1 MSNDA
6 ERLQCLLVK
15 FTNTMQ
21 SLFQNDIE
29 EYMNVLSKIDDW
41 NKFKTIEDYIAL
53 NDKNIN
59 RALKELAQNEVCI
72 KILKEETNIDISKLD
87 KLVN

>member
-15 FTNTMQ
+15 FTRTMQ
-21 SLFQNDIE
+21 NLFQNDIE
-29 EYMNVLSKIDDW
+29 EYLNILSKIEDW

-59 RALKELAQNEVCI
+59 NALKELAQNEVCI
-72 KILKEETNIDISKLD
+72 KILKEETNIDISEFD

>member
-6 ERLQCLLVK
+6 ERLQCLLVN

-21 SLFQNDIE
+21 NLFQNDIK
-29 EYMNVLSKIDDW
+29 EYLNVLSKIEDW

-59 RALKELAQNEVCI
+59 KALKELAQNEICI
-72 KILKEETNIDISKLD
+72 KILKEETNIDISKLN
-87 KLVN
+87 KLL

>member
-1 MSNDA
+1 MSNGA

-21 SLFQNDIE
+21 NLFQNNVE
-29 EYMNVLSKIDDW
+29 EYLNVLSKIEDW

-53 NDKNIN
+53 NDKHIN
-59 RALKELAQNEVCI
+59 AALKELAQNEICI
-72 KILKEETNIDISKLD
+72 KILKEETDIDISKLD
-87 KLVN
+87 ELI

>member
-29 EYMNVLSKIDDW
+29 EYLNVLSKIDDW

-59 RALKELAQNEVCI
+59 KALKELAQNEVCI
-72 KILKEETNIDISKLD
+72 KILKEETHIDISKLD

>member
-6 ERLQCLLVK
+6 ERSQCLLVK
-15 FTNTMQ
+15 FTRTMQ
-21 SLFQNDIE
+21 NLFQNDIK
-29 EYMNVLSKIDDW
+29 EYLNVLSKIEDW

-59 RALKELAQNEVCI
+59 KALKELAQNEICI
-72 KILKEETNIDISKLD
+72 RILKEETNIDISIFYEL
-87 KLVN
+87 

>member
-21 SLFQNDIE
+21 DLFNDNFE
-29 EYMNVLSKIDDW
+29 EYLKVLNKIDDW
-41 NKFKTIEDYIAL
+41 NKFKSIEAYIAL
-53 NDKNIN
+53 NDKYIN
-59 RALKELAQNEVCI
+59 KALKELAQNERCI
-72 KILKEETNIDISKLD
+72 KILKDETNIDISIFKKIL
-87 KLVN
+87 

>member
-29 EYMNVLSKIDDW
+29 EYLNVLSKIDDW

-59 RALKELAQNEVCI
+59 NALKELAQNEVCI
-72 KILKEETNIDISKLD
+72 KILKEETNIDISKFD
-87 KLVN
+87 KLVK

>member
-6 ERLQCLLVK
+6 ERLQCLLVN
-15 FTNTMQ
+15 FTNTMHN
-21 SLFQNDIE
+21 LFQNDIK
-29 EYMNVLSKIDDW
+29 EYLNVLSKIEDW

-59 RALKELAQNEVCI
+59 KALKELAQNEICI
-72 KILKEETNIDISKLD
+72 KILKEETNIDISKLN
-87 KLVN
+87 KLL